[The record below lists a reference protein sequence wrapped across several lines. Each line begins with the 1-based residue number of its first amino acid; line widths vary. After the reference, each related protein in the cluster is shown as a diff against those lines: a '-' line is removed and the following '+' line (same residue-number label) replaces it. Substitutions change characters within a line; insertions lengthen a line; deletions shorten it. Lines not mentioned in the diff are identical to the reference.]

1 MQLLD
6 YAPYDFVLHARES
19 DFTRFEHFKHR
30 TFNGYDCSY
39 FLRSLAHIYRHEGGL
54 ENVFTTA
61 WQIHGDMFEVLRHW
75 YRIFTTLPAEPRV
88 LRHIACVDKGSAAKR
103 VNMFI
108 RWMVRH
114 DHSGID
120 FGLWKGIPASAL
132 LIPLDLHT
140 GHVSRELGLSL
151 PGVFVNS
158 IRSIRSGMISLFSAW
173 GLSNKQE

>member
-88 LRHIACVDKGSAAKR
+88 LRHIACVDKGSAAK
-103 VNMFI
+103 
-108 RWMVRH
+108 
-114 DHSGID
+114 
-120 FGLWKGIPASAL
+120 K
-132 LIPLDLHT
+132 
-140 GHVSRELGLSL
+140 E
-151 PGVFVNS
+151 
-158 IRSIRSGMISLFSAW
+158 
-173 GLSNKQE
+173 